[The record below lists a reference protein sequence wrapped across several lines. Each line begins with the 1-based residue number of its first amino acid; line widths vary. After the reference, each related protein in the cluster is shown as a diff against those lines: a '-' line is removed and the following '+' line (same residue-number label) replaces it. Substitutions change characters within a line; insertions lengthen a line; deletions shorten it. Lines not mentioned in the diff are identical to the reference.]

1 MSTRAETFDTNRQ
14 KGARELRHSKEF
26 ARGRIG
32 LASELDRVGYTWE
45 RFVSNGLAR
54 VLILVVLRGIEL
66 GGRPG
71 EGVKYYI
78 GLRIRVRVTVK
89 RRFKSRV
96 NVTG

>member
-78 GLRIRVRVTVK
+78 GLTIRVKVRARVSLQVETA
-89 RRFKSRV
+89 S
-96 NVTG
+96 